1 MKKIFTKSAV
11 LAIALLSSSCA
22 IIPIPIPIPI
32 AIDSGSA
39 EVSHSPSPEQS
50 ATKLDEK
57 YKKTCYADALTEN
70 EGRKITESSG
80 SLEVLADK
88 LAATGKHKEAIRKYN
103 EANAAS
109 LNEAI
114 ANGEIEDMDISAIWH
129 GWLGEGVEG
138 FKKENQA
145 LLQKSAESNFKIG
158 RSYVQIG
165 KFELA
170 ADCFDEALEL
180 GILPPNDAVVHLNR
194 GDTHARMGAK
204 YKAKADLKQAIVL
217 FKKYKL
223 PSYQK
228 EAEKRLEAIK

>member
-39 EVSHSPSPEQS
+39 EASHSPSPEQS

-57 YKKTCYADALTEN
+57 YKKTCYADALTED
-70 EGRKITESSG
+70 EGRKVTESSG

-103 EANAAS
+103 EASAS
-109 LNEAI
+109 AMSESI
-114 ANGEIEDMDISAIWH
+114 ADGSMESMDVWDSLH
-129 GWLGEGVEG
+129 GEGVEG

-165 KFELA
+165 KIELA
-170 ADCFDEALEL
+170 IDCFNEALKL

-204 YKAKADLKQAIVL
+204 DKAKADLKQAVVL